1 MIPDGRPA
9 GETTAGAWS
18 RGEGRVAELSRQAIR
33 YAVHLHRL
41 ETPAD
46 VLSQALYDFNRLPLA
61 EAPDVADPVALADA
75 VEAELEAGG
84 QPVSARYRRSL
95 EAESRWIYW
104 MRRDETF
111 GGRLRHKLYVSPT
124 LPALRATLALTRR
137 LADAHGVRS
146 FKLGLDGHGVR
157 RSDKLVVYFPEPDAR
172 SRFAEDF
179 LHQAKGLEAH
189 GVPLT
194 RPLDATGLI
203 SSAEDPLLGDLSWR
217 QLISVEIVDILVAWP
232 PGPVDESAQRVWA
245 ELDRRG
251 LMSGLQASA

>member
-1 MIPDGRPA
+1 MIPDVRPV
-9 GETTAGAWS
+9 GDTAPWASS
-18 RGEGRVAELSRQAIR
+18 RGEGRVAALSRQAIR
-33 YAVHLHRL
+33 YAAHLHRL
-41 ETPAD
+41 KTPAD
-46 VLSQALYDFNRLPLA
+46 ALSQALYDFNRLPLA
-61 EAPDVADPVALADA
+61 DAMDVADPVGLADA

-111 GGRLRHKLYVSPT
+111 GGRLRHKLYVSPA
-124 LPALRATLALTRR
+124 LSALRATLALTLR

-157 RSDKLVVYFPEPDAR
+157 RSDKLVVYFTEPDGR
-172 SRFAEDF
+172 SRFADAF
-179 LHQAKGLEAH
+179 LRQAEGLEAQ

-194 RPLDATGLI
+194 RPLDATGLL

-217 QLISVEIVDILVAWP
+217 QLISAEVVDIVVARP
-232 PGPVDESAQRVWA
+232 PGPVDETAQRVWA